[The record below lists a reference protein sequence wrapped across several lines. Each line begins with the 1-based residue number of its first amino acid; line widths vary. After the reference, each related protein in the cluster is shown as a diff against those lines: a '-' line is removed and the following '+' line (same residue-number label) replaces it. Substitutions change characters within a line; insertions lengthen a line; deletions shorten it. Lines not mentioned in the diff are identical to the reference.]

1 MEFPNGRGQRV
12 SQSGM
17 VPKPRLWQRA
27 MIWAACNKTLAKR
40 MQANP
45 LTRNLA
51 RRYVGG
57 ADRAEAL
64 TCVGRLKEKGL
75 CASLYYLGEYV
86 DTSALVE
93 QNVEEIIASL
103 ATFNGVSPSVFFSV
117 DPTQIG
123 YSVSDVLGRGN
134 AARIAA
140 ESVRHPGIAFI
151 MLDMEDPSRVEPTIA
166 LYHEL
171 RATGVA
177 VAVTL
182 QACLRRTEQD
192 FECLAKLGARIRL
205 VKGAFVAGKDI
216 AWTRKGDIDAAYDR
230 LAQRALSHEMRSSGL
245 YPILATHDDRILDR
259 LKPILRV
266 NGWQR
271 HQYEIEMLLGVR
283 EPLQVSLAREGHTVR
298 VYVPFG
304 SEWWAYTARRIGEN
318 PANAR
323 FVLQALL
330 GR

>member
-1 MEFPNGRGQRV
+1 MSDAGIGT
-12 SQSGM
+12 M
-17 VPKPRLWQRA
+17 PRLWQRA
-27 MIWAACNKTLAKR
+27 MIWLACNKNLAR
-40 MQANP
+40 FMQANP
-45 LTRNLA
+45 LTCNLA

-64 TCVGRLKEKGL
+64 ACVGRLREKGV

-86 DTSALVE
+86 DTFALVE
-93 QNVEEIIASL
+93 QNVEEILASL
-103 ATFNGVSPSVFFSV
+103 ATFNGVTPSIFFSV

-123 YSVSDVLGRGN
+123 YSVSQALGRGN

-140 ESVRHPGIAFI
+140 ESAKHPGIAFI
-151 MLDMEDPSRVEPTIA
+151 MLDMEDPLCVEPTIA
-166 LYHEL
+166 LYQEL
-171 RATGVA
+171 RATGAA

-192 FECLAKLGARIRL
+192 FERLAKLEARIRL

-216 AWTRKGDIDAAYDR
+216 AWTRKRDIDAAYDS
-230 LAQRALSHEMRSSGL
+230 LAQRALSQEMKSSGL
-245 YPILATHDDRILDR
+245 YPIFATHDDRILDR
-259 LKPILRV
+259 LKPILKA
-266 NGWQR
+266 NGWQP

-283 EPLQVSLAREGHTVR
+283 EPLQASLACEGHTVR

-304 SEWWAYTARRIGEN
+304 TEWWAYTARRIGEN

-330 GR
+330 GM